1 MIVLAAATGRTL
13 VMPPDNPMYLLHKD
27 KTNPHRGLKQFFT
40 VFDDVVDTISMGD
53 FFDKEIL
60 EKKSYPLP
68 TDEANRT
75 ILTKSAQNCLW
86 IRSSDNSCLIL
97 HDYLAQVADFVPDW
111 HGEHHCLIMDD
122 EIWRKDGSGSG
133 DETETQQRQ
142 IRQFCAT
149 RTPVY
154 YNKEMHD
161 APLIHI
167 RSHSKENR
175 LLLHFY
181 TFIHFT
187 KPEIGNYYKRLIRD
201 RVRYSD
207 EINCAAGKIVKALTE
222 ESFESN
228 SNNAGNDAG
237 YFSMHIRRGEFQIYF
252 VSRFAEIDDEFLMI
266 LVLLGD
272 FQWPKMRLSA
282 EEWHENTRSWLEP
295 DAGRLLYIA
304 TDETNRTFFGPLMEH
319 YNVRFLDDYS
329 SLAGLADVD
338 PNFVGMIDQVV
349 ASRGRVF
356 VGTYFS
362 SFSAY
367 IGEWCSCMNGQY
379 LFLPSLTTL
388 SLQRSDEG
396 IPWIVW
402 QANVLQSSQV
412 LE

>member
-1 MIVLAAATGRTL
+1 
-13 VMPPDNPMYLLHKD
+13 
-27 KTNPHRGLKQFFT
+27 
-40 VFDDVVDTISMGD
+40 
-53 FFDKEIL
+53 
-60 EKKSYPLP
+60 
-68 TDEANRT
+68 
-75 ILTKSAQNCLW
+75 
-86 IRSSDNSCLIL
+86 
-97 HDYLAQVADFVPDW
+97 
-111 HGEHHCLIMDD
+111 
-122 EIWRKDGSGSG
+122 
-133 DETETQQRQ
+133 
-142 IRQFCAT
+142 
-149 RTPVY
+149 
-154 YNKEMHD
+154 
-161 APLIHI
+161 
-167 RSHSKENR
+167 
-175 LLLHFY
+175 
-181 TFIHFT
+181 
-187 KPEIGNYYKRLIRD
+187 
-201 RVRYSD
+201 
-207 EINCAAGKIVKALTE
+207 
-222 ESFESN
+222 
-228 SNNAGNDAG
+228 
-237 YFSMHIRRGEFQIYF
+237 MHIRRGEFQVYF

-349 ASRGRVF
+349 ASQGRVF

-367 IGEWCSCMNGQY
+367 IGEWCSCMNGLY